1 MDQSLKLEHQI
12 CFQLYTAS
20 KELTRLYRPILAPL
34 NLTYSQYLVMLVL
47 WEEDGIDLRQ
57 LGSRLTLDSG
67 TLSPLVKRLIQIG
80 YVEKSRATDD
90 ERKIVVRLTEDGSAL
105 GVAGCS
111 LTDEGE
117 TRFGV
122 VGSLFVAGFTS
133 FTAMAAGAG
142 CATVAASCR
151 QCASS
156 SASTSS
162 TLLPS

>member
-90 ERKIVVRLTEDGSAL
+90 ERKIVVRLTESGSAL
-105 GVAGCS
+105 REQAADVPLQVSGMLNIDEATYVAYMEM
-111 LTDEGE
+111 LTDIKTRLNDFGE
-117 TRFGV
+117 
-122 VGSLFVAGFTS
+122 
-133 FTAMAAGAG
+133 
-142 CATVAASCR
+142 R
-151 QCASS
+151 QREQ
-156 SASTSS
+156 
-162 TLLPS
+162 